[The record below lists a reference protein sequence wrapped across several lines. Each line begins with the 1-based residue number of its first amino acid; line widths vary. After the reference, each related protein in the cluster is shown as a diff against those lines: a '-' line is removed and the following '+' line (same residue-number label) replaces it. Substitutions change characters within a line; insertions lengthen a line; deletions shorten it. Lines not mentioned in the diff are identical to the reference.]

1 MRQGTQG
8 TLTRDHVSMQNILTN
23 EYISPQG
30 MLTREARKH
39 IRRVGT

>member
-8 TLTRDHVSMQNILTN
+8 TLARDHVSMQSILTN